1 MLRLVGSC
9 SVTEVLVVS
18 AQTQQTAVSWT
29 MSEYSGGARLGT
41 KHAHTESL
49 MEMLL
54 KNNTSLD

>member
-29 MSEYSGGARLGT
+29 MSEYTGGARLDT
-41 KHAHTESL
+41 KHAHNESL
-49 MEMLL
+49 MEMLFE
-54 KNNTSLD
+54 NNTNLA

>member
-29 MSEYSGGARLGT
+29 MSEYTGGARLDT

-49 MEMLL
+49 MEMLF
-54 KNNTSLD
+54 KNLV